1 MHTVYAR
8 NSRKRDKKN
17 KNKGKTMLMFLKIT
31 KINQQVNRQL
41 NLLIYKNNSN
51 Q

>member
-17 KNKGKTMLMFLKIT
+17 KNKGKRMLMFLKIT
-31 KINQQVNRQL
+31 
-41 NLLIYKNNSN
+41 
-51 Q
+51 